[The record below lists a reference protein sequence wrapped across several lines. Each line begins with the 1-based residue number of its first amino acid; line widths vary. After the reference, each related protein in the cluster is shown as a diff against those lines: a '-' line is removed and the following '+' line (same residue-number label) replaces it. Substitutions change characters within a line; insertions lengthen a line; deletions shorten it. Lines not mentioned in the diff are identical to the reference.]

1 MGGLGLLMRR
11 RAIQA
16 HPTTGSDYIKF
27 ADDEV
32 LNVLMSKGVSSDG
45 VGITKDD
52 AARVTNIASWFT
64 GNAIISS
71 FKEFVEFKGVT
82 FLTGRYPSTAAF
94 INCKGLEEI
103 DLPDSITSFDG
114 DGHETSN
121 GGTGIFWGCTNLK
134 RCRMSSGLKI
144 LPGAMFY
151 NAPLEELSNLD
162 WSKITRI
169 GRRCINK
176 GTLSY
181 DILNLASLVTYEIGA
196 LAGVTARKVI
206 MPKVTSLPKCNYE
219 YDLPKGMQI
228 LDLGESIAELP
239 YHAIYG
245 KTNLTLIVRAI
256 TPPTL
261 NANAITQKPTAIYVP
276 NEAIDAYKAAAN
288 WSTYANIIMP
298 LSEYQ
303 G

>member
-1 MGGLGLLMRR
+1 MGGLGLMFRR
-11 RAIQA
+11 RALSA
-16 HPTTGSDYIKF
+16 HPTAGSEYIKF
-27 ADDEV
+27 ADEAV
-32 LNVLMSKGVSSDG
+32 FNVLMSKGVSSDG

-82 FLTGRYPSTAAF
+82 FLAGRYPITAAF
-94 INCKGLEEI
+94 LNCKALEEI

-121 GGTGIFWGCTNLK
+121 GGTGVFWGCTNLK

-176 GTLSY
+176 GTLNY

-228 LDLGESIAELP
+228 LDLGESIADLP
-239 YHAIYG
+239 FHAIFG
-245 KTNLTLIVRAI
+245 LTNLTLIVRAI

-261 NANAITQKPTAIYVP
+261 HPNAITKTPTAIYVP
-276 NEAIDAYKAAAN
+276 DALVDTYKAADVWLN
-288 WSTYANIIMP
+288 YANVIKP